1 MLESLNRGEIDRI
14 YNVQGEETRNEA
26 KFHLESLIQLPSHV
40 HLVFYSFLPTTPC
53 HPNL

>member
-1 MLESLNRGEIDRI
+1 MLESLNQGEIDGI
-14 YNVQGEETRNEA
+14 YNVQGETTNAA